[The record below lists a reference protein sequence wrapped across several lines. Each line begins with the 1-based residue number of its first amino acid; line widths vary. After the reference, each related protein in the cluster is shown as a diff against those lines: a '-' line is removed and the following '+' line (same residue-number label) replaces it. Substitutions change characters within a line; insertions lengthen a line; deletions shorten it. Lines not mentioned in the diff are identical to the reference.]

1 MKKLSS
7 LRSFTRV
14 HFLELALFVL
24 ASASL
29 FVLLPSMAWAQFEP
43 TTEVDMGRL
52 EEALQILF
60 AYIEGSFGALVMVSA
75 GIGALLSAAFG
86 QYRATLSLL
95 VVAVGSFVLR
105 SFVTTFFDTQL
116 GN

>member
-1 MKKLSS
+1 MLSLQS
-7 LRSFTRV
+7 LTRSHV
-14 HFLELALFVL
+14 LALGLYIL

-29 FVLLPSMAWAQFEP
+29 FILLPSVAWAQFEA

-116 GN
+116 EN